1 MQAQQAVHA
10 RLVVF
15 PIQSAQDVLLVR
27 DEKHCAGWRWNTFDK
42 EAVAVHRD
50 PP

>member
-27 DEKHCAGWRWNTFDK
+27 DDEHRAGWCWNTFDK
-42 EAVAVHRD
+42 EAGFVHRD